1 MTTTTAEIS
10 LKDGRLDDA
19 LKLLQ
24 DQVRKSPEVAKH
36 RVFLFQLL
44 ALNGQWDRALN
55 QLNVSGTLE
64 PANLAMVQTYRE
76 AIRCEMLRQKI
87 FQGETSPMVF
97 GEPEQWIALLIE
109 ACKLSA
115 QGSYE
120 QAGDLRDQAFELAP
134 ASSGS
139 LNGTAFEWIAD
150 SDTRIGP
157 VIEAIV
163 NGRYY
168 WIPFSRISKIQI
180 EAPAD
185 LRDLVWLPAE
195 FTWANGGSAFGLI
208 PSRYPGSEIA
218 ADALVRLARKTEW
231 QEFPAGHFH
240 GLGQRL
246 LVTDQGEHSLFETR
260 ELILNSAESAEHG

>member
-1 MTTTTAEIS
+1 MTTSTAEIS
-10 LKDGRLDDA
+10 LKEGRLDEA

-24 DQVRKSPEVAKH
+24 EQVRKNPDVAKH

-55 QLNVSGTLE
+55 QLNVCGNLDA
-64 PANLAMVQTYRE
+64 ANLAMVQTYRE
-76 AIRCEMLRQKI
+76 AIRCEMLREKV
-87 FQGETSPMVF
+87 FQGQTTPLVF

-115 QGSYE
+115 LANYE
-120 QAGDLRDQAFELAP
+120 QAGELRDQAFELAP

-139 LNGTAFEWIAD
+139 FNGDAFEWIAD

-157 VIEAIV
+157 VVEAIV

-168 WIPFSRISKIQI
+168 WIPFGRISKVEI

-185 LRDLVWLPAE
+185 LRDLVWLPAQ
-195 FTWANGGSAFGLI
+195 FTWANGGSAVGLI
-208 PSRYPGSEIA
+208 PSRYPGSDK
-218 ADALVRLARKTEW
+218 ADDEMLRLARKTEW
-231 QEFPAGHFH
+231 LELPAGHYH

-246 LVTDQGEHSLFETR
+246 LVTDQGEHSLFEAR
-260 ELILNSAESAEHG
+260 ELIVNSTVSIDHG

>member
-1 MTTTTAEIS
+1 MTTSTAEIS
-10 LKDGRLDDA
+10 LKEGHLDDA
-19 LKLLQ
+19 LAQLQ
-24 DQVRKSPEVAKH
+24 DQVRKNPDVAKH

-55 QLNVSGTLE
+55 QLNVCGNLDPT
-64 PANLAMVQTYRE
+64 NLAMVQTYRE
-76 AIRCEMLRQKI
+76 AIRCEMLRGKI
-87 FQGETSPMVF
+87 FLGETSPLVF

-115 QGSYE
+115 QGRYE
-120 QAGDLRDQAFELAP
+120 QAGELRDQAFESAP

-139 LNGTAFEWIAD
+139 FNGSAFEWIAD

-157 VIEAIV
+157 VVEAIV

-168 WIPFSRISKIQI
+168 WIPFCRISRIQI

-185 LRDLVWLPAE
+185 LRDLVWLPAQ

-208 PSRYPGSEIA
+208 PSRYPGSDKAE
-218 ADALVRLARKTEW
+218 DAKLRLARKTEW
-231 QEFPAGHFH
+231 NELPGGHYH

-246 LVTDQGEHSLFETR
+246 LVTDQGEHSLFDTR
-260 ELILNSAESAEHG
+260 ELILNSLISIEHG